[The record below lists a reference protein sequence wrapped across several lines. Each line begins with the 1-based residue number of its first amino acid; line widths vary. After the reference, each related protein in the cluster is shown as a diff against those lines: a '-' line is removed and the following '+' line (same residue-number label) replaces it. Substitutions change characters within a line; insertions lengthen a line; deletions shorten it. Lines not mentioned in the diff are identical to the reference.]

1 MNESIK
7 FRYFGGSL
15 VGDVMDSDPH
25 VDVARI
31 VGPAPRTSAELVCA
45 LTELARLANE
55 WSDAVRG
62 LHEPT
67 RRLVGSAAAAS
78 VALAARRAEEA
89 FLELEMTLGDAQ
101 AARRSLPLATP
112 KGEDRRPV
120 V

>member
-1 MNESIK
+1 
-7 FRYFGGSL
+7 
-15 VGDVMDSDPH
+15 MDSDPH
-25 VDVARI
+25 VDLARI
-31 VGPAPRTSAELVCA
+31 ADPTPRTPAELVCA

-55 WSDAVRG
+55 WSDVVRG
-62 LHEPT
+62 LQEPT
-67 RRLVGSAAAAS
+67 RRFVGSAAAAS
-78 VALAARRAEEA
+78 VSLAARRAEEA

>member
-1 MNESIK
+1 
-7 FRYFGGSL
+7 
-15 VGDVMDSDPH
+15 MDSDPH
-25 VDVARI
+25 VDLARI
-31 VGPAPRTSAELVCA
+31 ADVAPRTSAELVSA
-45 LTELARLANE
+45 LTELAKVANQ
-55 WSDAVRG
+55 WSDVVRG
-62 LHEPT
+62 LREPT

-78 VALAARRAEEA
+78 VSTAARRAEEA

>member
-1 MNESIK
+1 ME
-7 FRYFGGSL
+7 
-15 VGDVMDSDPH
+15 SDPH
-25 VDVARI
+25 VDLARI
-31 VGPAPRTSAELVCA
+31 ANPTPRTSAELVCA

-55 WSDAVRG
+55 WSDVVRG

-78 VALAARRAEEA
+78 VSLAARRAEEA

>member
-1 MNESIK
+1 MNS
-7 FRYFGGSL
+7 G
-15 VGDVMDSDPH
+15 PH
-25 VDVARI
+25 VDLARI
-31 VGPAPRTSAELVCA
+31 AEPAPRTPAELVCA
-45 LTELARLANE
+45 LTELARVANE
-55 WSDAVRG
+55 WSDVVRG